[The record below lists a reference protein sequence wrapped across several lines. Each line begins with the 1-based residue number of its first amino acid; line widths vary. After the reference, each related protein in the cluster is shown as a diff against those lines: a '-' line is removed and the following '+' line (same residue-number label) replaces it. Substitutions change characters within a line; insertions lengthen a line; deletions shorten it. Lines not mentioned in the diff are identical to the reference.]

1 MTRFDLL
8 AHLVTSQL
16 AARIRTGR
24 WLPPDVLVASM
35 RTWLSDHRIEYDW
48 LERVRI
54 GAASVTLSHDIY
66 DMATARDDRGDDS
79 GRSPA
84 DLDAPQLKALR
95 ARCEALL
102 QHLHGDGEDAS

>member
-8 AHLVTSQL
+8 SHLVTSQL

-24 WLPPDVLVASM
+24 WLPPDVLVATM
-35 RTWLSDHRIEYDW
+35 RTWLSYHRIEYDW

-66 DMATARDDRGDDS
+66 DMATAHDDREDG

-84 DLDAPQLKALR
+84 NLDAPQLKALR

-102 QHLHGDGEDAS
+102 QHIHGDGEDAS